1 MLPSSHSFFSSLKY
15 GNFGTVAA
23 LLLFLT
29 AASTAVA
36 APPSLR
42 SEADMNDVVDSFMRD
57 ITSGQVASAYRG
69 LIRYSTSAMPAS
81 GEVVSEATQRR
92 RELRK
97 TIGFS
102 IGFDPVGVE
111 YASERVARVTRL
123 ERFDDG
129 ALVWRF
135 LFYRAD
141 AAWQVVDVA
150 FSGELGVLFGEPW
163 RAVPAA
169 PGATS
174 PPEDEV
180 RGEEMPLNTP
190 SGEYEIDIDGRVPKD
205 AS

>member
-1 MLPSSHSFFSSLKY
+1 MSPSFFRSVKY
-15 GNFGTVAA
+15 GNAGVVSA

-29 AASTAVA
+29 VASTAVA

-69 LIRYSTSAMPAS
+69 LIRYSTSAMRDP
-81 GEVVSEATQRR
+81 GEVISETAQRR
-92 RELRK
+92 RELRT
-97 TIGFS
+97 TIGLS

-150 FSGELGVLFGEPW
+150 FNGDLGVLFGEPW
-163 RAVPAA
+163 SVVPAW
-169 PGATS
+169 
-174 PPEDEV
+174 PEAVNPSEGEI
-180 RGEEMPLNTP
+180 RGEETP
-190 SGEYEIDIDGRVPKD
+190 RSAPASEYEIDIDGRLEQG